1 MGEDGHAIASAR
13 AERVVSSLPA
23 LAAAPGKV
31 EMSRAPAGSVEEH
44 QRFMGRALE
53 VARGGVGLASPNPM
67 VGAVVVSGGD
77 IVGEGW
83 HEGPG
88 TPHAEVVA
96 LEAAGDRARGGTLYV
111 TLEPCSH
118 QGRTPPCAPVVRD
131 SGIAR
136 VVASVRDPN
145 PAVDGRGI
153 ALLRDSGVE
162 VIEGVR
168 AADATRL
175 IEGFA
180 RHVRT
185 GLPLVTLKTAASLD
199 GRVAA
204 GDGSSRWI
212 SGEEARADAHRLRA
226 AAGAIAVGVGTVLSD
241 DPALTVRVPG
251 HRGRPPVRVVLD
263 SRGRT
268 PPGASVLSDLA
279 PTVIATTAACPRS
292 TVASWEATG
301 AEVWVMDPADE
312 DGRVSLPALLQ
323 VLGKREV
330 QDLLVEGG
338 PTLAWSAV
346 RQGLVDRLVLYLA
359 PKLIGGGA
367 PGVLEGPGIPTLSE
381 AVGLEIIEVAGVGQ
395 DVKVVADVHRDR

>member
-1 MGEDGHAIASAR
+1 MSHA
-13 AERVVSSLPA
+13 PT
-23 LAAAPGKV
+23 
-31 EMSRAPAGSVEEH
+31 GSVEDH
-44 QRFMGRALE
+44 DRFMRRALE
-53 VARGGVGLASPNPM
+53 LAGNGVGLAAPNPM
-67 VGAVVVSGGD
+67 VGAVVVSAGR

-88 TPHAEVVA
+88 TPHAEVQA

-111 TLEPCSH
+111 TLEPCTH

-131 SGIAR
+131 SGIVR

-153 ALLRDSGVE
+153 SLLRASGVD
-162 VIEGVR
+162 VVEGVR
-168 AADATRL
+168 AGEGTRL
-175 IEGFA
+175 IAGFA

-204 GDGSSRWI
+204 PDGSSRWI
-212 SGEEARADAHRLRA
+212 TGQEARADAHRLRA
-226 AAGAIAVGVGTVLSD
+226 AAGAISVGVGTVLAD
-241 DPALTVRVPG
+241 DPALTVRFPG
-251 HRGRPPVRVVLD
+251 HRGRPPLRVVLD

-268 PPGASVLSDLA
+268 PPAAAVLSDLA
-279 PTVIATTAACPRS
+279 PTVIVTTPVCPSSAVAA
-292 TVASWEATG
+292 WEALG
-301 AEVWVMDPADE
+301 AEVWIIDQVDE
-312 DGRVSLPALLQ
+312 EGRVSLPAVLEA
-323 VLGKREV
+323 LGKREV

-359 PKLIGGGA
+359 PRLVGGGA
-367 PGVLEGPGIPTLSE
+367 PGILEGPGISSLSG
-381 AVGLEIIEVAGVGQ
+381 ALPLEIVEVARVGQ
-395 DVKVVADVHRDR
+395 DVKVVADVHGDR

>member
-1 MGEDGHAIASAR
+1 
-13 AERVVSSLPA
+13 
-23 LAAAPGKV
+23 
-31 EMSRAPAGSVEEH
+31 MSRAPAGSVEYH
-44 QRFMGRALE
+44 QRFMRRALE
-53 VARGGVGLASPNPM
+53 LARTGVGLASPNPM
-67 VGAVVVSGGD
+67 VGAVVVAAGD

-88 TPHAEVVA
+88 TPHAEVLA
-96 LEAAGDRARGGTLYV
+96 LESAGHRARGGTLYV
-111 TLEPCSH
+111 TLEPCTH

-153 ALLRDSGVE
+153 AFLRDSGVE

-168 AADATRL
+168 AAEATRL
-175 IEGFA
+175 IGGFA

-204 GDGSSRWI
+204 PDGSSRWI
-212 SGEEARADAHRLRA
+212 TGEEARADAHRLRA

-251 HRGRPPVRVVLD
+251 YRGRAPVRVVLD
-263 SRGRT
+263 SKGRT
-268 PPGASVLSDLA
+268 PPGAAVLSDAA
-279 PTVIATTAACPRS
+279 PTVIATTPSCARS
-292 TVASWEATG
+292 TVASWEETG
-301 AEVWVMDPADE
+301 AEVWVIDQAEE
-312 DGRVSLPALLQ
+312 DGRVSLPAVLQ
-323 VLGKREV
+323 ALGKREV

-338 PTLAWSAV
+338 PTLAGSAV
-346 RQGLVDRLVLYLA
+346 RQGLVDRLVLYVA
-359 PKLIGGGA
+359 PKLIGGGG
-367 PGVLEGPGIPTLSE
+367 PGVLEGHGVPTLSE
-381 AVGLEIIEVAGVGQ
+381 ALAVEIVEVAAVGQ
-395 DVKVVADVHRDR
+395 DLKVVADVHRDR